1 MESNNNTNANTSKK
15 KDYYVI
21 DLWHIIKA
29 VWHRAWVVVLSAV
42 IVAVA
47 GFSVSAFAIK
57 PLYSSSV
64 MMYVNNSSFSLG
76 NTSFSISSSEIS
88 AAQSLLKTYI
98 VILNN
103 RTTLEAVI
111 DKAGVE
117 YSYKQLSGMI
127 SSSSV
132 NDTEV
137 LRVTVTG
144 RDPYEAAKIANCIAE
159 VLPVRISEVIEGSSM
174 KVVDSGVVNLQKVSP
189 SITKY
194 TAVGFFIG
202 AFLSVA
208 VLVIIALM
216 DDTIHDEE
224 YIIEAYNYPILAKVP
239 DLTGVGHKK
248 GYYSYYKKHGYNDY
262 STKKDGE

>member
-1 MESNNNTNANTSKK
+1 MKNDKNINANSSKK
-15 KDYYVI
+15 NDYYVI
-21 DLWHIIKA
+21 DLWHVIRA

-42 IVAVA
+42 LVAAA
-47 GFSVSAFAIK
+47 GFSMSTFAIK

-64 MMYVNNSSFSLG
+64 MMYVNNSSFALG

-103 RTTLEAVI
+103 RTTLETVI
-111 DKAGVE
+111 DKTGVN
-117 YSYKQLSGMI
+117 YSFKELSGMI
-127 SSSSV
+127 TSSSV

-137 LRVTVTG
+137 LKVTVTTE
-144 RDPYEAAKIANCIAE
+144 DPYEATKIANCIAE

-202 AFLSVA
+202 AFVSVV
-208 VLVIIALM
+208 VLVIFALM
-216 DDTIHDEE
+216 DGTIHDEE
-224 YIIEAYNYPILAKVP
+224 YIIETYNYPILAKVP
-239 DLTGVGHKK
+239 DLTGAGRTK
-248 GYYSYYKKHGYNDY
+248 GYYSYYKKYGYKDY
-262 STKKDGE
+262 TTKKDGE